1 MYHAVKGKKGN
12 VMTDKEYRKV
22 LARNIKRIA
31 YENHKTQA
39 DIVRDLNLKQTTVST
54 WMSGTRMPRME
65 HIDLLCHYFN
75 CTRADI
81 MNDSTE
87 TTPEKALLSLFG
99 KLNDKGKEV
108 AIERIAELCQLS
120 RYTEVDA

>member
-1 MYHAVKGKKGN
+1 
-12 VMTDKEYRKV
+12 MTDKEYRKV
-22 LARNIKRIA
+22 LARNLKRIA

-65 HIDLLCHYFN
+65 HIDLLAHYFN

-81 MNDSTE
+81 MNDSTD